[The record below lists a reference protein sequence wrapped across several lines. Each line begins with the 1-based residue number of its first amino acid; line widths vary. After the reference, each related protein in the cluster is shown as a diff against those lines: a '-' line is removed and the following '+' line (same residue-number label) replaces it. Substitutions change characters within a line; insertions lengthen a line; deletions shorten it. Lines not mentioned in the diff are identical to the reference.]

1 MQLILL
7 GVVMLDVDSLRH
19 KKDISILAI
28 GAHLPILQS
37 VLDFDYICGKS
48 APSLVGIVSTGSKVV
63 KLFYGKKEVLIPC
76 FKSPKDA
83 ANKLKSVD
91 FMFNLNS
98 GRRCYFSTIEFFD
111 AFPDAIGGHTFA
123 EDMPEIM
130 ALELKNKYVDN
141 GKELIG
147 PAGVGMIIPG
157 HLKLGAIGGT
167 DIRQIVSSNL
177 MLEGNLAVL
186 SASGGISNEIIT
198 IIAGAKKSVSF
209 ALCFGGDRFPYTD
222 PATAFKMAQTDP
234 NTKAIIYYGELGG
247 TDEYLLVDMIKA
259 GEITKPVIAYI
270 AGVVGESFEQPI
282 QFGHAKALANSQD
295 ETASA
300 KIEALRG
307 VGANVA
313 GSIRDFVKLIN
324 DIESEEIMNDE
335 NDNFEDLKDRK
346 SSMFTS
352 TIGVEN
358 DGAYEFVGKSLST
371 WAQDGNFVR
380 QIVSGIL
387 GREPKSEEL
396 VTLSNIIF
404 LLSIDHGPQVSGALN
419 TIVTA
424 RAGKNLVDSLVAGLL
439 TVGPRFG
446 GAVSGA
452 AGVWLKG
459 VSEGLSPKELV
470 EDYASRKEYIMG
482 IGHKKYRLGLPD
494 PRTEQLMKFAEKI
507 ENTPHLDFAKQ
518 VEAIT
523 SSKKGNL
530 ILNIDG
536 HIAALLLDVLMQ
548 YEGYTKEELAELVE
562 IDFFNAFFVIPRT
575 VGFISH
581 YLDQK
586 RLGEG
591 LFRLP
596 DDQVSSF

>member
-1 MQLILL
+1 
-7 GVVMLDVDSLRH
+7 MLDIAELRS
-19 KKDISILAI
+19 KSDIKILAI
-28 GAHLPILQS
+28 GAHLQILQS
-37 VLDFDYICGKS
+37 VLDFDCLCGKS
-48 APSLVGIVSTGSKVV
+48 APSIVGIVSTGSKVV
-63 KLFYGKKEVLIPC
+63 KLFFGPKEILIPC
-76 FKSPKDA
+76 FKDLSDA
-83 ANKLKSVD
+83 GTKLGNVD

-111 AFPDAIGGHTFA
+111 AFPGAIGGHTFA

-130 ALELKNKYVDN
+130 ALDLKNRYQDQ
-141 GKELIG
+141 GKNLIG
-147 PAGVGMIIPG
+147 PAGVGLLIPG
-157 HLKLGAIGGT
+157 SLKLGAIGGT
-167 DIRQIVSSNL
+167 DYRQIISSKL
-177 MLEGNLAVL
+177 THKGDLAVL
-186 SASGGISNEIIT
+186 SASGGMSNEIIS
-198 IIAGAKKSVSF
+198 IIAHVNKSISF
-209 ALCFGGDRFPYTD
+209 AMCFGGDRFSYTD
-222 PATAFKMAQTDP
+222 PSSAFKMAESDP

-247 TDEYLLVDMIKA
+247 TDEYLLVDMINS
-259 GEITKPVIAYI
+259 GEITKPVVAYI
-270 AGVVGESFEQPI
+270 AGVVGESFEQPV
-282 QFGHAKALANSQD
+282 QFGHAKALANNQD

-300 KIEALRG
+300 KITALLGAG
-307 VGANVA
+307 VNVA
-313 GSIRDFVKLIN
+313 SSIRDFVKLIK
-324 DIESEEIMNDE
+324 DIESEEIMDSENNTADE
-335 NDNFEDLKDRK
+335 LENRK

-352 TIGVEN
+352 TIGHEN
-358 DGAYEFVGKSLST
+358 DGAYEFVGKSLSA
-371 WAQDGNFVR
+371 WAEEGSFVR

-387 GREPKSEEL
+387 GREPKSKEL
-396 VTLSNIIF
+396 VELSNIIF

-459 VSEGLSPKELV
+459 VSDGLSPKELV

-482 IGHKKYRLGLPD
+482 IGHKKYRIGLPD
-494 PRTEQLMKFAEKI
+494 PRTEQLMKFAENLG
-507 ENTPHLDFAKQ
+507 NTPHLDFAKQ
-518 VEAIT
+518 IEEVT

-536 HIAALLLDVLMQ
+536 HIGALLLDVLMHF
-548 YEGYTKEELAELVE
+548 EGFTKEELAELVE

-575 VGFISH
+575 VGFISKFL
-581 YLDQK
+581 YQK

-591 LFRLP
+591 LFSLP

>member
-1 MQLILL
+1 
-7 GVVMLDVDSLRH
+7 MLDINGLR
-19 KKDISILAI
+19 KRDDITILAI

-37 VLDFDYICGKS
+37 VLDFDYLCGKS
-48 APSLVGIVSTGSKVV
+48 KPSLVGIVSTGSKVV
-63 KLFYGKKEVLIPC
+63 KLFFGKKEILIPC
-76 FKSPKDA
+76 FSSPASA
-83 ANKLKSVD
+83 ANKLGSVD

-111 AFPDAIGGHTFA
+111 AFPGAIGGHTFA

-130 ALELKNKYVDN
+130 ALELKNRHQDN

-147 PAGVGMIIPG
+147 PAGVGLIIPG
-157 HLKLGAIGGT
+157 SLKLGAIGGT
-167 DIRQIVSSNL
+167 DFRQIISSNL
-177 MLEGNLAVL
+177 THKGDLAVL
-186 SASGGISNEIIT
+186 SASGGMSNEIIS
-198 IIAGAKKSVSF
+198 IIAGANKTISL
-209 ALCFGGDRFPYTD
+209 AMCFGGDRFPFID
-222 PATAFKMAQTDP
+222 PATAFRMAQADVD
-234 NTKAIIYYGELGG
+234 TKAIVYYGELGG
-247 TDEYLLVDMIKA
+247 TDEYLLVDMIKS
-259 GEITKPVIAYI
+259 GEITKPVVAYI

-282 QFGHAKALANSQD
+282 QFGHAKALASSQD

-300 KIEALRG
+300 KIEALRN

-313 GSIRDFVKLIN
+313 GSIRDFVKLIK
-324 DIESEEIMNDE
+324 DLESEEAMGGE
-335 NDNFEDLKDRK
+335 NTDIENLKDRK

-352 TIGVEN
+352 TIGNEN
-358 DGAYEFVGKSLST
+358 DGAYEFVGKSLSA
-371 WAQDGNFVR
+371 WAQEGDFVR

-396 VTLSNIIF
+396 VGLSNIIF

-459 VSEGLSPKELV
+459 VTEGLTPKELV
-470 EDYASRKEYIMG
+470 EDYASRKEYILG

-494 PRTEQLMKFAEKI
+494 PRTEQLMKFASNI
-507 ENTPHLDFAKQ
+507 TDTPHLDFAKQ

-536 HIAALLLDVLMQ
+536 HIAALLLDVLEQ
-548 YEGYTKEELAELVE
+548 YEGYTKAELAELVE
-562 IDFFNAFFVIPRT
+562 MDFFNAFFVIPRT

>member
-1 MQLILL
+1 
-7 GVVMLDVDSLRH
+7 MLNITELRDESEI
-19 KKDISILAI
+19 KILAI
-28 GAHLPILQS
+28 GAHVQILQS
-37 VLDFDYICGKS
+37 VLDFDYLCGKTS
-48 APSLVGIVSTGSKVV
+48 PSIAGVVSTGSKVI
-63 KLFYGKKEVLIPC
+63 KLFFGSKEVLIPC
-76 FKSPKDA
+76 FSSLQGA
-83 ANKLKSVD
+83 SSKLGYVD

-130 ALELKNKYVDN
+130 ALDLKNKYQDN
-141 GKELIG
+141 GKNLIG
-147 PAGVGMIIPG
+147 PAGVGLIIPG
-157 HLKLGAIGGT
+157 SLKLGAIGGT
-167 DIRQIVSSNL
+167 DYRQIVGSNL
-177 MLEGNLAVL
+177 THKGDLAVL
-186 SASGGISNEIIT
+186 SASGGMSNEIIS
-198 IIAGAKKSVSF
+198 IIAHVNKSISF
-209 ALCFGGDRFPYTD
+209 AMCFGGDRFPYTD
-222 PATAFKMAQTDP
+222 PATAFKMAEADP
-234 NTKAIIYYGELGG
+234 NTKAIVYYGELGG
-247 TDEYLLVDMIKA
+247 TDEYLLVDMIKS
-259 GEITKPVIAYI
+259 GEVTKPVVAYI
-270 AGVVGESFEQPI
+270 AGVVGESFEQPV
-282 QFGHAKALANSQD
+282 QFGHAKALASSLD

-300 KIEALRG
+300 KITALLGAG
-307 VGANVA
+307 VSVA
-313 GSIRDFVKLIN
+313 SSIRDFVKLIK
-324 DIESEEIMNDE
+324 DLDSEVTMDSE
-335 NDNFEDLKDRK
+335 NDKANDLKDRK
-346 SSMFTS
+346 PSMFTS

-358 DGAYEFVGKSLST
+358 DGAYEFVGKSLSA
-371 WAQDGNFVR
+371 WAQEGNFVR

-424 RAGKNLVDSLVAGLL
+424 RAGKNLVDSLAAGLL

-459 VSEGLSPKELV
+459 VSDGLSPKDLV

-494 PRTEQLMKFAEKI
+494 PRTEQLMRFAESI

-518 VEAIT
+518 VEEIT

-548 YEGYTKEELAELVE
+548 YEGYTKEELSELVE

>member
-1 MQLILL
+1 MEKL
-7 GVVMLDVDSLRH
+7 GAKMLNIAELRENS
-19 KKDISILAI
+19 DIKILAI
-28 GAHLPILQS
+28 GAHVPILQS
-37 VLDFDYICGKS
+37 VLDFDYLCGKS
-48 APSLVGIVSTGSKVV
+48 APSIVGIVSSGSKVV
-63 KLFYGKKEVLIPC
+63 KMFFGPREILIPC
-76 FKSPKDA
+76 FKDLNTAGS
-83 ANKLKSVD
+83 KLAQVD

-130 ALELKNKYVDN
+130 ALDLKTRYQDG
-141 GKELIG
+141 GKNLIG
-147 PAGVGMIIPG
+147 PAGVGLLIPG
-157 HLKLGAIGGT
+157 TLKLGAIGGT
-167 DIRQIVSSNL
+167 DYRQLLSSHL
-177 MLEGNLAVL
+177 THKGDLAVL
-186 SASGGISNEIIT
+186 SASGGMTNEIIS
-198 IIAGAKKSVSF
+198 IIAHVNKSISF
-209 ALCFGGDRFPYTD
+209 AMCFGGDRFPYTD
-222 PATAFKMAQTDP
+222 PSSAFNLAEQDP
-234 NTKAIIYYGELGG
+234 STKAIIYYGELGG
-247 TDEYLLVDMIKA
+247 TDEYLLVDMINT
-259 GEITKPVIAYI
+259 GEITKPVVAYI
-270 AGVVGESFEQPI
+270 AGVVGESFEQPV

-300 KIEALRG
+300 KITALLGAG
-307 VGANVA
+307 VSVA
-313 GSIRDFVKLIN
+313 SSIRDFVKLIK
-324 DIESEEIMNDE
+324 DIKSEEIVDLENNTADE
-335 NDNFEDLKDRK
+335 LQDRK

-352 TIGVEN
+352 TIGSEN
-358 DGAYEFVGKSLST
+358 EGAYEFVGKSLSA
-371 WAQDGNFVR
+371 WAEEGNFIK
-380 QIVSGIL
+380 QIVSGLL
-387 GREPKSEEL
+387 GREPKSEQLVEL
-396 VTLSNIIF
+396 CNYIF

-424 RAGKNLVDSLVAGLL
+424 RAGKNLVDSLAAGLL

-446 GAVSGA
+446 GAVSGS

-459 VSEGLSPKELV
+459 VSEGLSAKDMV
-470 EDYASRKEYIMG
+470 EDYASRKEYIPG

-494 PRTEQLMKFAEKI
+494 PRTEQLMKIANNI
-507 ENTPHLDFAKQ
+507 ANTSHLDFAKQ
-518 VEAIT
+518 VEQIT

-536 HIAALLLDVLMQ
+536 HISALLLDVLTQ
-548 YEGYTKEELAELVE
+548 YEGYSNEELSELVE